1 MKAQINPTK
10 KYLVAG
16 QLTLVLGI
24 LCPLL
29 SKYFM
34 DHYSLLDFLSG
45 AFLGISM
52 VMNLTFLL
60 RYCRS
65 SWKDG

>member
-1 MKAQINPTK
+1 MKGRINPTK
-10 KYLVAG
+10 KFLVAG
-16 QLTLVLGI
+16 QLSLVLGI
-24 LCPLL
+24 LCSLL
-29 SKYFM
+29 GRYFM
-34 DHYSLLDFLSG
+34 GHHSLLDFLSG

-65 SWKDG
+65 SWRDG